1 MTRTAL
7 QDRLRL
13 GVLFLDG
20 AMGTQLI
27 EAGAPVGQ
35 CNDYLNIE
43 SPDIVRTVHEHYLN
57 AGADAVTTNTFGAN
71 GFVLKRHGHAEKVY
85 DINLAAAKLA
95 REAAGEDKYV
105 LGNIGP
111 CGDFLEPLGPV
122 KPEALQAD
130 FANQA
135 SGLFAGGVDAFII
148 ETMTALDEI
157 EIAIQAVQSVSD
169 LPIFVSLAYDPA
181 GDGFR
186 TMMGVSPSQA
196 AEQLADSGIT
206 ALGFNCGTL
215 DMAGYA
221 QLASEYASA
230 LDGSSVLLLAEP
242 NAGRPE
248 LEGDKAVYKLSA
260 DAYAD
265 GLQQIKD
272 TGAMILGGCC
282 GTTPNLLAAAVK
294 KIS

>member
-27 EAGAPVGQ
+27 EAG
-35 CNDYLNIE
+35 
-43 SPDIVRTVHEHYLN
+43 
-57 AGADAVTTNTFGAN
+57 
-71 GFVLKRHGHAEKVY
+71 
-85 DINLAAAKLA
+85 
-95 REAAGEDKYV
+95 
-105 LGNIGP
+105 
-111 CGDFLEPLGPV
+111 
-122 KPEALQAD
+122 
-130 FANQA
+130 
-135 SGLFAGGVDAFII
+135 
-148 ETMTALDEI
+148 
-157 EIAIQAVQSVSD
+157 
-169 LPIFVSLAYDPA
+169 
-181 GDGFR
+181 DGFR
-186 TMMGVSPSQA
+186 TMMGVSPTQA

-230 LDGSSVLLLAEP
+230 LDGSGVLLLAEP

-282 GTTPNLLAAAVK
+282 GTTPDLLAAAVK
-294 KIS
+294 NIS